1 MEKGSTIYDS
11 SGHITNRDD
20 SIQDGVIDLSLSLG
34 SSSKPSSSHGS
45 DGMFGKDYGDFVMS
59 DRFSPSDQSGVS
71 TSSGTVSSGGS
82 FDSRGKMVNF
92 GTYVYN
98 PHDRFPMPY
107 STSIYQSSCFSDT
120 RCSGKES
127 PKKTFIP
134 SHTAIIKNIKEETEG
149 KLNGL
154 NNMGSLPPKISQ
166 PEAPTSLDDDDPD
179 ICILED
185 MSRPPPKKPCHVDEI
200 SGQWSTPSAPSQDG
214 FDHVR
219 FEKTD
224 EQSVYQAVL
233 QDLSQPTSE
242 ATPPDGALAVPLMKH
257 QRIALSWM
265 VQKETKSMH
274 CVGGILAD
282 DQGLGK
288 TISTIALI
296 LKERS
301 PPSFKVGATEVKKEM
316 AETLNLY
323 DVDQEDVFKHDK
335 SNIKVKNSIEDPVEL
350 AKYDVVLTTYAIVSM
365 EVPIKPLTGEEY
377 NQADDHNNFYQ
388 ASYSSTKKRKLLK
401 KVKKRAGK
409 WLLDSSLRPL
419 AKVRWF
425 RVVLDEAQI
434 IKNHRTKASRACW
447 GLKAKRRWC
456 LSGTPIQNAI
466 DDLYSYFRVLRYDP
480 YDEYATF
487 CSTIKNPIEKS
498 PARGYKKLQAI
509 LTTMLLRRTKATFID
524 GKPIISLPPKIV
536 SMKKMDFMAEER
548 EFYSALEENFRA
560 QFQEY
565 RDAGTVEQNYASIL
579 LMLLRL
585 RQACG
590 HPLLVTWSRSSSE
603 LESSLEE
610 AKQLSPEK
618 RKS

>member
-20 SIQDGVIDLSLSLG
+20 DIGMHVHSFFNILEESDSDNSVQDGVIDLSLSLG

-45 DGMFGKDYGDFVMS
+45 DGMFGKHYGDFVMS

-71 TSSGTVSSGGS
+71 TSSSTVSSGGS
-82 FDSRGKMVNF
+82 FDSRGKLVNF

-134 SHTAIIKNIKEETEG
+134 SHTAIINNITEETEG

-166 PEAPTSLDDDDPD
+166 PEAPTNLDDDDPD

-185 MSRPPPKKPCHVDEI
+185 MSQPPPKKRCHVDEI

-214 FDHVR
+214 FDHTR

-323 DVDQEDVFKHDK
+323 DVYQEDVFKHDK
-335 SNIKVKNSIEDPVEL
+335 SNIKVKNSIEGTKSSLSAGTLIVCPTSVIRQWYDELHNKVNAKSKLSVLIYHGSNRTKDPVEL
-350 AKYDVVLTTYAIVSM
+350 AKYDVVLTTYAIVST

-466 DDLYSYFRVLRYDP
+466 DDLYSYFRFLRYDP

-487 CSTIKNPIEKS
+487 CSTIKNPVEKS
-498 PARGYKKLQAI
+498 PARGYKKLLAI
-509 LTTMLLRRTKATFID
+509 LTTMLLRRTKGDI
-524 GKPIISLPPKIV
+524 
-536 SMKKMDFMAEER
+536 
-548 EFYSALEENFRA
+548 
-560 QFQEY
+560 
-565 RDAGTVEQNYASIL
+565 
-579 LMLLRL
+579 
-585 RQACG
+585 
-590 HPLLVTWSRSSSE
+590 
-603 LESSLEE
+603 
-610 AKQLSPEK
+610 
-618 RKS
+618 